1 MCLPVFGHTGRM
13 DQTSITLPAAIDT
26 FGVVDRYRIQLA
38 LVPFVEITAPLD
50 AATKRRVQRKML
62 VTAATVALVL
72 IVLGE
77 LLRVLLHLTVG
88 CPVDRRRRDLALPC
102 VLNVRGVG

>member
-1 MCLPVFGHTGRM
+1 M
-13 DQTSITLPAAIDT
+13 DQTSSPFRVRSTP

-38 LVPFVEITAPLD
+38 LVPFVETRRRLTRQPSGACSGRCWSRRPPL
-50 AATKRRVQRKML
+50 V
-62 VTAATVALVL
+62 V

-88 CPVDRRRRDLALPC
+88 CPSIAGGVILLFQAVWMVLAT
-102 VLNVRGVG
+102 R

>member
-1 MCLPVFGHTGRM
+1 M
-13 DQTSITLPAAIDT
+13 DQTSITLPGAIDT

-50 AATKRRVQRKML
+50 AAPTRRVQRKML
-62 VTAATVALVL
+62 VTAAPVARVL
-72 IVLGE
+72 IVLVD

-88 CPVDRRRRDLALPC
+88 SPSIAGGVILLFQAVWMVLAT
-102 VLNVRGVG
+102 R